1 MIDQRANLHLF
12 ARMIVQSRAHLTTA
26 GESYFQ
32 HWRFA
37 TTVGLM
43 AMAAGIACL
52 IHALVPALCTRTA
65 SRTIG
70 LIGELFQDR
79 DRLEEIE
86 ARSIEATAF
95 VLLIGLAT
103 LIAAPLW
110 LLDTPFVL
118 RLGYTGMTYALPL
131 TLLLTNRELD
141 APAEEATG

>member
-1 MIDQRANLHLF
+1 MVGPVGGRSVHGHDVGSPARLGQPSARRIAPPFCRRFGRPPIDRAADLHLL
-12 ARMIVQSRAHLTTA
+12 AQMIAQSQAHLTTA

-95 VLLIGLAT
+95 VLLI
-103 LIAAPLW
+103 
-110 LLDTPFVL
+110 
-118 RLGYTGMTYALPL
+118 
-131 TLLLTNRELD
+131 
-141 APAEEATG
+141 